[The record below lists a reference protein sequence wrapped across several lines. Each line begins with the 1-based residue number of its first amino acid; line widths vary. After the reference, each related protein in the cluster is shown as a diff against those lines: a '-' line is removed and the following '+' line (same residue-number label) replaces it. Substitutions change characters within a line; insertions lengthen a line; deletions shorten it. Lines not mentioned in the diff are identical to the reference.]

1 MIRINLL
8 GRSRP
13 KATRPTVPLEATL
26 QYVLLIIALAV
37 SCGALYGHYLL
48 LDRENTKVVAHIQKQ
63 NGEKA
68 RLEQLKQQVDNFEK
82 QKAVLQ
88 QRINVIEEL
97 QRNRTG
103 GQELLEAIA
112 NTVSRT
118 DTLWLTSVDRK
129 GNDLTING
137 AAGSLNAVAN
147 YITQLKRSGYFQ
159 TVEIKESHQ
168 DSANKTVQIFNF
180 TLTTQFGLPGSTGA
194 ASPQS
199 SGQAAPAG
207 SGATGGS
214 GSPAPNGAPRPAQ
227 KGTV

>member
-8 GRSRP
+8 GRTRP
-13 KATRPTVPLEATL
+13 KATRTAVPIEATL
-26 QYVLLIIALAV
+26 QYVLLAIALIATV
-37 SCGALYGHYLL
+37 GILYGHYMLM
-48 LDRENTKVVAHIQKQ
+48 DRENNQVLAHIQKQ
-63 NGEKA
+63 TGEKA

-88 QRINVIEEL
+88 QRISVIEQL

-103 GQELLEAIA
+103 GQELLDAIA

-129 GNDLTING
+129 NDALTIVG

-159 TVEIKESHQ
+159 QVEIKETHQ
-168 DSANKTVQIFNF
+168 DSTNKAVEIFDF
-180 TLTTQFGLPGSTGA
+180 TLTATFGLPQSGEMPA
-194 ASPQS
+194 ASPAAS
-199 SGQAAPAG
+199 NAPAA
-207 SGATGGS
+207 SKT
-214 GSPAPNGAPRPAQ
+214 PARAPG
-227 KGTV
+227 KS

>member
-8 GRSRP
+8 GRTRP
-13 KATRPTVPLEATL
+13 KAQRATVPLEATL
-26 QYVLLIIALAV
+26 QFVLLAIALVV
-37 SCGALYGHYLL
+37 SLGALYGHYLL

-63 NGEKA
+63 QGEKA

-88 QRINVIEEL
+88 QRIGVIEGL

-129 GNDLTING
+129 GDDLTING
-137 AAGSLNAVAN
+137 QAGSINAVAN

-168 DSANKTVQIFNF
+168 DDSNKSVQIFVF
-180 TLTTQFGLPGSTGA
+180 SLTAQFGLPQTA
-194 ASPQS
+194 
-199 SGQAAPAG
+199 AAPA
-207 SGATGGS
+207 SAGAAA
-214 GSPAPNGAPRPAQ
+214 PAAKMPATAR
-227 KGTV
+227 KPGTT

>member
-13 KATRPTVPLEATL
+13 KATRTAVPLEATL
-26 QYVLLIIALAV
+26 QYVFLVIALVV

-48 LDRENTKVVAHIQKQ
+48 LDRENTKVAAHIQKQ
-63 NGEKA
+63 MGEKA

-82 QKAVLQ
+82 QRVVLQ
-88 QRINVIEEL
+88 QRISVIEGL

-129 GNDLTING
+129 ADALTING
-137 AAGSLNAVAN
+137 AAGSINAVAN

-168 DSANKTVQIFNF
+168 DEANKTVEIFIF
-180 TLTTQFGLPGSTGA
+180 SLTAQFGLTQSAAATPAGA
-194 ASPQS
+194 AATPMP
-199 SGQAAPAG
+199 AANRPPAAG
-207 SGATGGS
+207 KAG
-214 GSPAPNGAPRPAQ
+214 NF
-227 KGTV
+227 

>member
-8 GRSRP
+8 GRTRP
-13 KATRPTVPLEATL
+13 KAQRATVPLEATL
-26 QYVLLIIALAV
+26 QYVLLAIALVV
-37 SCGALYGHYLL
+37 SLGALYGHYLL
-48 LDRENTKVVAHIQKQ
+48 LDRNNTQLVAHIQRQ
-63 NGEKA
+63 TSEKA

-82 QKAVLQ
+82 QKAILQ
-88 QRINVIEEL
+88 QRIGVIEGL

-129 GNDLTING
+129 GDALTING
-137 AAGSLNAVAN
+137 SAGSLNAVAN

-168 DSANKTVQIFNF
+168 DSANKAVQIFTF
-180 TLTTQFGLPGSTGA
+180 SLTAQFGLPQPAGAAPGSTGT
-194 ASPQS
+194 
-199 SGQAAPAG
+199 AAPAANTPSAASKPG
-207 SGATGGS
+207 KT
-214 GSPAPNGAPRPAQ
+214 
-227 KGTV
+227 

>member
-13 KATRPTVPLEATL
+13 KATRASVPLEATL
-26 QYVLLIIALAV
+26 QYVLLVIALVV
-37 SCGALYGHYLL
+37 SGGALYGHYLL
-48 LDRENTKVVAHIQKQ
+48 LDRENTKIAAHIQKQ
-63 NGEKA
+63 MGEKA
-68 RLEQLKQQVDNFEK
+68 RLEQLKTQVDNFEK

-88 QRINVIEEL
+88 QRIGVIEGL

-129 GNDLTING
+129 GDALTING
-137 AAGSLNAVAN
+137 SAGSINAVAN

-168 DSANKTVQIFNF
+168 DQSNKAVQIFVF
-180 TLTTQFGLPGSTGA
+180 TLTAQFGLP
-194 ASPQS
+194 QS
-199 SGQAAPAG
+199 GGGAPA
-207 SGATGGS
+207 A
-214 GSPAPNGAPRPAQ
+214 A
-227 KGTV
+227 GTVPAANLPPQASKTGKT